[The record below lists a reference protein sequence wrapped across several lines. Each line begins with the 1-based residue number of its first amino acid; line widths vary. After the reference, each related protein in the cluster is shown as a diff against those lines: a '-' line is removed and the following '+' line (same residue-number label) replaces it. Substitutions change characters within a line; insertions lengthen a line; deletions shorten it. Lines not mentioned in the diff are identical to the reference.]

1 MAAAKKRTATKK
13 ASTKPRAKS
22 NVKSSLA
29 KNKGIN
35 WGVIAVVVGV
45 LAIVGI
51 FYVLLSQAGTTVNYK
66 TADGSIVP
74 RRFPGDPNPKVT
86 GKAYWGSSV
95 GGNGD
100 PARHETPTGKSLSIR
115 RTFYG
120 WNSSSMIS
128 TAKADIAANRLP
140 HVSIKTPGWNAVAS
154 GQYDA
159 ELDSMLTRLDALGGP
174 VWFTV
179 HHEPE
184 GGGCK
189 PNCPGPNGE
198 DDAAGPAGWRAM
210 QSKVRQRMNA
220 LGTKNIAFMP
230 VLMAWTWDTSSNRK
244 PEDWWVPGIWDAY
257 IVDSYAETPGQNPS
271 DTKAWK
277 GFVPWVESKGLPFG
291 TAEWGMRTVEG
302 GSFSDTPDCKVL
314 RTTTA
319 AQEATAESKMQA
331 FWDWGFTNKKDLI
344 AHSYF
349 DSCLNSTSGGWALA
363 KSQLTRF
370 QSILKNDTRIQRIKD
385 LGTPTTSTTSP
396 SPTPTTTVS
405 PTTTP
410 TPGTGV
416 SIDFTSPLAN
426 DVIKGPVTVTAGPS
440 TNVEEVS
447 FRLDGKWQ
455 ATDKS
460 APFEWPWNTITTTN
474 GAHTLTI
481 RARKVGDPGDV
492 YTEKSIDVTVNNP
505 VESPTPT
512 PTSTPTPTPTP
523 TTDTTKPSAPTNV
536 KGSIVFDP
544 LKFSY
549 YTNLTW
555 AASYD
560 NVGVASYEVKRN
572 GSSLGL
578 SGTTSFK
585 DITLQPNTLYNY
597 EVYARDAA
605 GNISPAGTARLTGR
619 CFLVWCWAE

>member
-1 MAAAKKRTATKK
+1 MPAAKKSTAKK
-13 ASTKPRAKS
+13 TTTKPRAKS
-22 NVKSSLA
+22 NVKSSIT
-29 KNKGIN
+29 KNKGMN
-35 WGVIAVVVGV
+35 WGVVAVVAGV
-45 LAIVGI
+45 LALVGI

-100 PARHETPTGKSLSIR
+100 PARHETPAGKSLSIR

-120 WNSSSMIS
+120 WNSSSMIT

-230 VLMAWTWDTSSNRK
+230 VLMAWTWDSSSNRK

-257 IVDSYAETPGQNPS
+257 IVDSYAETPGTNPS

-302 GSFSDTPDCKVL
+302 GSFSDTPDCNVL
-314 RTTTA
+314 KTTTA
-319 AQEATAESKMQA
+319 AQESAAEAKMQA

-396 SPTPTTTVS
+396 TPTPTTTVS

-416 SIDFTSPLAN
+416 TIDFTSPLAN
-426 DVIKGPVTVTAGPS
+426 AVIKGPVTVTTGPS

-460 APFEWPWNTITTTN
+460 APFEWSWDTITTTN

>member
-1 MAAAKKRTATKK
+1 MPAAKKRTATKK
-13 ASTKPRAKS
+13 ASTKPRVKS
-22 NVKSSLA
+22 NVKSSLV

-154 GQYDA
+154 GQYDT

-277 GFVPWVESKGLPFG
+277 GFVPWVESKGMPYG
-291 TAEWGMRTVEG
+291 TAEWGMRTVSG

-331 FWDWGFTNKKDLI
+331 FWDWGFANKKDII
-344 AHSYF
+344 AHTYF
-349 DSCLNSTSGGWALA
+349 DSCLNSTNGGWALA
-363 KSQLTRF
+363 NSQLTRF

-396 SPTPTTTVS
+396 SPTPTTTAS
-405 PTTTP
+405 P

-416 SIDFTSPLAN
+416 TIDFTSPLAN
-426 DVIKGPVTVTAGPS
+426 DVIKGPVTVKAGPS
-440 TNVEEVS
+440 TNVQEVS

-455 ATDKS
+455 TTDTS
-460 APFEWPWNTITTTN
+460 APFEWPWDTITTTN

-481 RARKVGDPGDV
+481 RARKIGDPGDV

-505 VESPTPT
+505 VASPTPT
-512 PTSTPTPTPTP
+512 PTPTTSPSPTPTP

-555 AASYD
+555 AAAYD
-560 NVGVASYEVKRN
+560 NVGVASYDVKRN
-572 GSSLGL
+572 GTSLGT
-578 SGTTSFK
+578 SATTSFK
-585 DITLQPNTLYNY
+585 DFTLQPNTLYTY
-597 EVYARDAA
+597 EVFAQDAA
-605 GNISPAGTARLTGR
+605 GNVSLPGTARLTGR